1 MLKKMYEIW
10 KSVLTKPKETF
21 RLQAKKA
28 DYVEAVKHVGVAGVI
43 QGILTGIFITLGL
56 SAVGGLFGYGSLG
69 ASLGGLSIIGL
80 AISVPIMAAITL
92 FIGSGIFYIIARLL
106 GGKGNYQT
114 QTYLMA
120 IYMAP
125 LGLIGILAMIPFVGI
140 LVSLG
145 VTIYML
151 YLLTLALKETH
162 KFTTGRAV
170 LTWLLPLI
178 VIMVLVMLL
187 AASFALVGLSGLS
200 ALGV

>member
-10 KSVLTKPKETF
+10 KSVLTNPKKTF
-21 RLQAKKA
+21 KAQAKKA
-28 DYVEAVKHVGVAGVI
+28 DYVEAVKHVGVAGII

-56 SAVGGLFGYGSLG
+56 SAVGGLLGYGALG
-69 ASLGGLSIIGL
+69 TSLGGLSIIGL
-80 AISVPIMAAITL
+80 AIFVPIMAAITL
-92 FIGSGIFYIIARLL
+92 FIGSGIFYIIARIL
-106 GGKGNYQT
+106 GGKGSYQT
-114 QTYLMA
+114 QTYLIA

-125 LGLIGILAMIPFVGI
+125 LGIIGVLAMIPFVGI

-170 LTWLLPLI
+170 LTWLLPVI
-178 VIMVLVMLL
+178 VIMVLFMLL
-187 AASFALVGLSGLS
+187 AASFAIVGLSGLS